1 MTSRRAP
8 PYLALVAT
16 LAAPLGH
23 AACSTKSP
31 TATATPVASAPATGP
46 AAAAAALPPA
56 PARGAL
62 ARGEPCSSVLVDA
75 GATVGCARF
84 KSAEDAFRAVV
95 DTTDPLVLAIGEAH
109 AQKGTEAL
117 ASSTK
122 RFTASLLPIASGR
135 ASDVVVEL
143 WAPNPA
149 CRKEVQAVASAQKP
163 VVTAQATSNVNE
175 YEALGTRA
183 KALGTTPWLLR
194 PTCDD
199 FKAITDAG
207 DGAIPVMLGLVR
219 SLTTA
224 RVRQLLAR
232 NAADG
237 GAPRMVLAYGG
248 MMHND
253 LLPPAAT
260 KDYSFAPELVQ
271 ATAGRYVELDL
282 VVPEYVK
289 PSPTWQALPWYAA
302 YAANAAYATHEAVG
316 ADPERVTL
324 YQTGERSFVLV
335 FARTPAAADAGPPLA
350 TPLP

>member
-1 MTSRRAP
+1 MPLRTTHFG
-8 PYLALVAT
+8 LASA
-16 LAAPLGH
+16 LAGALGLL
-23 AACSTKSP
+23 ACSAKS
-31 TATATPVASAPATGP
+31 TNASATPVVSAPATGP
-46 AAAAAALPPA
+46 AAAAPAAAPA
-56 PARGAL
+56 SARGAL
-62 ARGEPCSSVLVDA
+62 ARGEPCPSGLPDADA
-75 GATVGCARF
+75 GAAVRCARF
-84 KSAEDAFRAVV
+84 ATAEDAFRAVV
-95 DTTDPLVLAIGEAH
+95 ETTDPLVLAVGEAH

-199 FKAITDAG
+199 FKAIADAG
-207 DGAIPVMLGLVR
+207 DGAVSVMLGLVK
-219 SLTTA
+219 SLTA
-224 RVRQLLAR
+224 SRVRQLLAR
-232 NAADG
+232 SAADG
-237 GAPRMVLAYGG
+237 GAPRTVIAYGG

-253 LLPPAAT
+253 LRPPAAT
-260 KDYSFAPELVQ
+260 KAYSFAPELVA
-271 ATAGRYVELDL
+271 ATGGRYVELDL

-289 PSPTWQALPWYAA
+289 PSPTWQALPWYSA
-302 YAANAAYATHEAVG
+302 HEAVG
-316 ADPERVTL
+316 ADASRATL

-335 FARTPAAADAGPPLA
+335 FAKSPATPDAGAAPGTRVPP
-350 TPLP
+350 PR